1 MPSFFMRF
9 TSSGGTVVPR
19 LVEGLRDTMGE
30 VKVYSK
36 ERAGL
41 TLYLDPSCTDPAAL
55 ELIVTM
61 NGALA
66 QIYGSDGI
74 VGIFRGPSIQMPDLR
89 GQ

>member
-9 TSSGGTVVPR
+9 TSSGGTVVPH

-41 TLYLDPSCTDPAAL
+41 TLYLDPSKVDADGKEKARTALRNALAAL
-55 ELIVTM
+55 EK
-61 NGALA
+61 
-66 QIYGSDGI
+66 S
-74 VGIFRGPSIQMPDLR
+74 P
-89 GQ
+89 